1 MNALKS
7 KLYFIATIM
16 MVITVFA
23 GCPHKPINPPELPDN
38 NDSTET
44 IQHQLNF
51 KIIWRNATGVELSLN
66 TESYSV
72 DGATINNIELWLNN
86 EEITDYASVS
96 KLVDIDS
103 AHTIEMYKQEML
115 ASVLNAINTVNLRYF
130 ENGMMYSFSD
140 NGELLNNVNDYMEIN
155 DSTIQLNITKDL
167 LARKEFTTKEGEEQT
182 VAIKW
187 QNKFTRPI
195 SLHINSSKKQEL
207 NINRQINPDEVVKIV
222 DLSYFTY
229 PNEDEINK
237 KMLSDA
243 MTSYKALLDEV
254 TFMLPNIN
262 DSSELVTGVW
272 TGDSIA
278 TNGFESSLID
288 IFNLDNYE
296 INNNDYLLILYNRLL
311 YYEFVPTFT
320 SFIKTTYSVY
330 WNNNQ
335 SAPMTVNIRY
345 RKDKIYTYFEGDQ
358 QTFTIQPG
366 ESFQMPDLVIYE
378 EEGSYYYISPADV
391 CWDMYLQEMEQV
403 NVSCGD
409 EVRNIS
415 GKDIKDYL
423 TTRLV
428 N

>member
-1 MNALKS
+1 MKALKS
-7 KLYFIATIM
+7 QLYFIVTLM

-66 TESYSV
+66 TESNSV

-130 ENGMMYSFSD
+130 ENGMMYSFSG
-140 NGELLNNVNDYMEIN
+140 NGELLNNVNEYMEIN

-207 NINRQINPDEVVKIV
+207 NINRQINPDEVVKN
-222 DLSYFTY
+222 S
-229 PNEDEINK
+229 
-237 KMLSDA
+237 
-243 MTSYKALLDEV
+243 
-254 TFMLPNIN
+254 
-262 DSSELVTGVW
+262 
-272 TGDSIA
+272 
-278 TNGFESSLID
+278 
-288 IFNLDNYE
+288 
-296 INNNDYLLILYNRLL
+296 
-311 YYEFVPTFT
+311 
-320 SFIKTTYSVY
+320 
-330 WNNNQ
+330 
-335 SAPMTVNIRY
+335 
-345 RKDKIYTYFEGDQ
+345 
-358 QTFTIQPG
+358 
-366 ESFQMPDLVIYE
+366 
-378 EEGSYYYISPADV
+378 
-391 CWDMYLQEMEQV
+391 
-403 NVSCGD
+403 
-409 EVRNIS
+409 
-415 GKDIKDYL
+415 
-423 TTRLV
+423 
-428 N
+428 